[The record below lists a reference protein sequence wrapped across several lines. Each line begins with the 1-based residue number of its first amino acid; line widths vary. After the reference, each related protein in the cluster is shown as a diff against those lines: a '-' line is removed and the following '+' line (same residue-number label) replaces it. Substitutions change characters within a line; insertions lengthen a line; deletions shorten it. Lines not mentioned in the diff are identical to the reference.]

1 MKKKNGFTLIELL
14 TVIAIIAILAGI
26 LIPAV
31 GSVQRQAKIAASKAQ
46 IAGYVNAI
54 EMFKGEYN
62 YYPFPG
68 AQNKNGGA
76 TIGTIGHA
84 EFVGTLSA
92 RDLDGDRLGSG
103 DANLG
108 GNRKLIAF
116 HSFSDNDFLLGD
128 PDEGKIADRFNNTNI
143 FIAIDDDGDGKIEGL
158 PSGTGSGDTEV
169 RSSVTAYVEKNTGA
183 SLPEEVGFDYYL
195 YD

>member
-46 IAGYVNAI
+46 ISGYVNAI

-68 AQNKNGGA
+68 AQTDGGA

-92 RDLDGDRLGSG
+92 RDLDGDRLSSG

-108 GNRKLIAF
+108 GNRRLIAF
-116 HSFSDNDFLLGD
+116 HSFSDNDFLNGD
-128 PDEGKIADRFNNTNI
+128 PDTGKIADRFNNTNI
-143 FIAIDDDGDGKIEGL
+143 FIAIDGNGDGKIEDL
-158 PSGTGSGDTEV
+158 PSRSGDKDV

-183 SLPEEVGFDYYL
+183 SLPEEEGFDYYL